1 VFHAQFDTS
10 FGGIVGELFFI
21 KSDEGNYIS
30 IPRERIKKIE
40 SKTGL
45 LNKRV
50 IVSTDNEQTYII
62 DNDMLSMKSILSALG
77 EK

>member
-1 VFHAQFDTS
+1 M
-10 FGGIVGELFFI
+10 GELFFI

-50 IVSTDNEQTYII
+50 IVSTDNEQIYII

>member
-1 VFHAQFDTS
+1 MFHAQFDTS
-10 FGGIVGELFFI
+10 VGGIVGELFFI

-50 IVSTDNEQTYII
+50 IVSTDNEETYII
-62 DNDMLSMKSILSALG
+62 DNYMLSMKSILSALG

>member
-10 FGGIVGELFFI
+10 VGGIVGELFFI

-50 IVSTDNEQTYII
+50 IVSTDNEETYII

>member
-1 VFHAQFDTS
+1 MFHAQFDTS
-10 FGGIVGELFFI
+10 VGGIVGELFFI

>member
-1 VFHAQFDTS
+1 MFHAQFDTS
-10 FGGIVGELFFI
+10 VGGIVGELFFI

-50 IVSTDNEQTYII
+50 IVSTDNEETYII
-62 DNDMLSMKSILSALG
+62 DNDMLSMKSILSALS
-77 EK
+77 

>member
-1 VFHAQFDTS
+1 MFHAQFDTS
-10 FGGIVGELFFI
+10 VGGIVGELFFI

-50 IVSTDNEQTYII
+50 IVSTDNEETYII

>member
-1 VFHAQFDTS
+1 MFHAQFDTS
-10 FGGIVGELFFI
+10 VGGIVGELFFI

-50 IVSTDNEQTYII
+50 IVSTDNEETYII
-62 DNDMLSMKSILSALG
+62 DNDMLSMKSILSALS

>member
-1 VFHAQFDTS
+1 MFHAQFDTS
-10 FGGIVGELFFI
+10 VGGIVGELFFI

-50 IVSTDNEQTYII
+50 IVSTDNEQIYII